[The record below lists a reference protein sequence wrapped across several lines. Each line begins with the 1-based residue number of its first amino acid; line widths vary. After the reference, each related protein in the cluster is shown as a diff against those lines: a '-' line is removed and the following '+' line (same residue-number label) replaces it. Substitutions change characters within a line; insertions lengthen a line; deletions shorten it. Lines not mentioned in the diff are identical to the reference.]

1 MASIESIDMVRFK
14 EEMKNVFFFFW
25 ALLKVS
31 ALKKK
36 KKLPKQEQTILYRQ
50 KKLTLVVNKPIQ
62 HILFNWHTPNNNH
75 EHRYSYQTSMVL
87 RFDT

>member
-36 KKLPKQEQTILYRQ
+36 KTPKTRTNNTLPPEK
-50 KKLTLVVNKPIQ
+50 VNPCC
-62 HILFNWHTPNNNH
+62 
-75 EHRYSYQTSMVL
+75 
-87 RFDT
+87 